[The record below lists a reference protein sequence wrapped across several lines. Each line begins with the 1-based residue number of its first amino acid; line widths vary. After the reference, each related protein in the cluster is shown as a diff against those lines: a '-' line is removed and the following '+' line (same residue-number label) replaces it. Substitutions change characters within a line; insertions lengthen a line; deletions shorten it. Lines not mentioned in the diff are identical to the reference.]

1 MRISDWSADV
11 CSSDLLSPRQVAPI
25 RQRSAPCRLRNRRA
39 GLKVVPGGS
48 MSAKS
53 GVGGKFEDDIASL
66 FRLAGYS
73 IEQNVDYGGQEFDII
88 ATKDEIGKLKSRI
101 AIECT
106 FRKAGTVGN
115 QEVFDFLNDFRASAD
130 SYGFTLGM
138 IVSNTGLSR
147 QSPVG
152 AEKNGNINSMSD

>member
-1 MRISDWSADV
+1 
-11 CSSDLLSPRQVAPI
+11 
-25 RQRSAPCRLRNRRA
+25 
-39 GLKVVPGGS
+39 

-101 AIECT
+101 AIECK

-115 QEVFDFLNDFRASAD
+115 QDVFDFLNAFRACAD
-130 SYGFTLGM
+130 SYGLNHGM
-138 IVSNTGLSR
+138 IVSNAGFSR
-147 QSPVG
+147 NATV
-152 AEKNGNINSMSD
+152 ADEKNGNNSHMSAAALEHELLGASNYQDRKSTRLNSST

>member
-1 MRISDWSADV
+1 MR
-11 CSSDLLSPRQVAPI
+11 
-25 RQRSAPCRLRNRRA
+25 
-39 GLKVVPGGS
+39 
-48 MSAKS
+48 AKS

-101 AIECT
+101 AIECK

-115 QEVFDFLNDFRASAD
+115 QDVFRSEEHTSELQSLMRT
-130 SYGFTLGM
+130 SYAVFCLKKKNKH
-138 IVSNTGLSR
+138 NTR
-147 QSPVG
+147 
-152 AEKNGNINSMSD
+152 

>member
-1 MRISDWSADV
+1 
-11 CSSDLLSPRQVAPI
+11 
-25 RQRSAPCRLRNRRA
+25 
-39 GLKVVPGGS
+39 

-101 AIECT
+101 AIECK

-115 QEVFDFLNDFRASAD
+115 QDVFDFLNAFRACAD
-130 SYGFTLGM
+130 SYGRSEERRVGKEC
-138 IVSNTGLSR
+138 VSTCRSR
-147 QSPVG
+147 WSPYH
-152 AEKNGNINSMSD
+152 